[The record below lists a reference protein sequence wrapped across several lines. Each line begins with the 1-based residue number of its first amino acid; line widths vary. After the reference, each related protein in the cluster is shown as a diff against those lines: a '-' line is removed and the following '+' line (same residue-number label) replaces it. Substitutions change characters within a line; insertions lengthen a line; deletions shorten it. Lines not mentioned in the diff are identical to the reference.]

1 MAKSRIGGSE
11 TRLLSAAGIAAVCLL
26 VAFLFLGVLP
36 KEDPRVSTVRQI
48 FFDISS
54 PLIEIA
60 GTPGRALTNTRH
72 YFQELETAHNRNRVL
87 EAQNIEL
94 RQRISELTRAEVL
107 MQQYRKLLYLPN
119 EPGLELINAAV
130 IADVNSPFVHTI
142 VTKGGRRQGIKPGQA
157 VMGPNGLIGRV
168 ISSGASSA
176 RVLLLTDFNSHI
188 PVVALSSD
196 VQAILSGTNRPQ
208 PELQFLP
215 RQADLKNGDLLVTSG
230 RGGQIPMGL
239 PVALVTRNEDDGNS
253 DSGGDGGG
261 DGGGAIAIQLLD
273 DLARLNFV
281 RIVKSQ
287 EVEAPPAEIQLSP
300 TQRAQR

>member
-107 MQQYRKLLYLPN
+107 MQQYRKLLDLPN
-119 EPGLELINAAV
+119 
-130 IADVNSPFVHTI
+130 D
-142 VTKGGRRQGIKPGQA
+142 
-157 VMGPNGLIGRV
+157 
-168 ISSGASSA
+168 
-176 RVLLLTDFNSHI
+176 
-188 PVVALSSD
+188 
-196 VQAILSGTNRPQ
+196 
-208 PELQFLP
+208 
-215 RQADLKNGDLLVTSG
+215 
-230 RGGQIPMGL
+230 
-239 PVALVTRNEDDGNS
+239 
-253 DSGGDGGG
+253 
-261 DGGGAIAIQLLD
+261 
-273 DLARLNFV
+273 
-281 RIVKSQ
+281 
-287 EVEAPPAEIQLSP
+287 
-300 TQRAQR
+300 

>member
-11 TRLLSAAGIAAVCLL
+11 TRLLSAAGIAAVCL
-26 VAFLFLGVLP
+26 VVSFLFLSVLS
-36 KEDPRVSTVRQI
+36 KEDPRVSLVRQI
-48 FFDISS
+48 FFDAVGPIVE
-54 PLIEIA
+54 LA
-60 GTPGRALTNTRH
+60 GRPAKSLANMRY
-72 YFQELETAHNRNRVL
+72 YFQDLESAHIRNRVL
-87 EAQNIEL
+87 ESQNIEL
-94 RQRISELTRAEVL
+94 RQRISELTRAKVL
-107 MQQYRKLLYLPN
+107 MQQYRKLLDLPK
-119 EPGLELINAAV
+119 EPDLELITAGV

-142 VTKGGRRQGIKPGQA
+142 VTKGGRSQGIKPGQA
-157 VMGPNGLIGRV
+157 VMGPNGLVGRV
-168 ISSGASSA
+168 ISSGNGSA
-176 RVLLLTDFNSHI
+176 RVLLVTDFNSHI

-215 RQADLKNGDLLVTSG
+215 RQATLKIGDLLVTSG

-239 PVALVTRNEDDGNS
+239 PVALVTRKGDDENGE
-253 DSGGDGGG
+253 
-261 DGGGAIAIQLLD
+261 IAIQMLD

-287 EVEAPPAEIQLSP
+287 EVETPPAEIQLSP

>member
-11 TRLLSAAGIAAVCLL
+11 TRLLSAAGIAAVCLV
-26 VAFLFLGVLP
+26 VAFLFLSVLS
-36 KEDPRVSTVRQI
+36 KEDPRVSLVRQI
-48 FFDISS
+48 FFDAVA
-54 PLIEIA
+54 PMVELA
-60 GTPGRALTNTRH
+60 GTPAKSLANMQY
-72 YFQELETAHNRNRVL
+72 YFLDLESAHIRNRVL
-87 EAQNIEL
+87 ESQNIEL

-107 MQQYRKLLYLPN
+107 MQQYRKLLDLPK
-119 EPGLELINAAV
+119 EPDLELITAGV

-157 VMGPNGLIGRV
+157 VMGPNGLVGRV
-168 ISSGASSA
+168 ISSGNGSA
-176 RVLLLTDFNSHI
+176 RVLLVTDFNSHI

-215 RQADLKNGDLLVTSG
+215 RQATLKTGDLLVTSG

-239 PVALVTRNEDDGNS
+239 PVALVTRKGDDENGE
-253 DSGGDGGG
+253 
-261 DGGGAIAIQLLD
+261 IAIQLLD

-287 EVEAPPAEIQLSP
+287 EVETPPAEIQLSP